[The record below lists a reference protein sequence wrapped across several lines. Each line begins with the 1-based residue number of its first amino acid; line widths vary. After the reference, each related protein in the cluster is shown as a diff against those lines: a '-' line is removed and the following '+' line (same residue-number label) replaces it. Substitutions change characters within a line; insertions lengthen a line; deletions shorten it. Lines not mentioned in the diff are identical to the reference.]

1 MFRSASG
8 WVELIPLPLRHR
20 RFRWFFAARLLTML
34 AHSATVICLGWLVY
48 DLARQTLDVSAA
60 AFRLGLVGAVQF
72 LPFLLFSPFAG
83 YVADRFNRRRVV
95 MLSLTA
101 QMVSITLVAALVWSE
116 RATLPA
122 LYVLASLIAAA
133 RSFYMPANNAL
144 TPRLVP
150 PEILPNAIALY
161 AISGR
166 TGAIIGPAM
175 GGFVFAFSPWGAF
188 TFSAILLGLAIAGQW
203 IVGPIEQHAPSGP
216 AQPLGMIRQGFGY
229 VIANRLLLGAISLDM
244 FSVLLGGV
252 TAMLPVFARDILH
265 AGPEGLGLLRT
276 APSIGAVLTGL
287 WLSAC
292 PLRSGVG
299 PKMLLAVGV
308 FGVCTIIFG
317 LSTQLPLSIGCL
329 IVLGAADMISVNV
342 RQSLVTIATPD
353 AMRGRVGAVSTLFI
367 SASNEL
373 GELESGVLAALFGP
387 VASVVAGGV
396 CAIVI
401 AGAWAKLFPELRR
414 ADSFKPAEG

>member
-1 MFRSASG
+1 M
-8 WVELIPLPLRHR
+8 IPVPLRHR

-48 DLARQTLDVSAA
+48 DLARQTMDVRAA
-60 AFRLGLVGAVQF
+60 AFRLGLIGAVQF

-101 QMVSITLVAALVWSE
+101 QMASIAAVGLLVWSGK
-116 RATLPA
+116 ATLPT
-122 LYVLASLIAAA
+122 LYILAAFIAAA

-144 TPRLVP
+144 TPKLVP

-166 TGAIIGPAM
+166 VGAIIGPTL
-175 GGFVFAFSPWGAF
+175 GGFVFAVSPWGAF
-188 TFSAILLGLAIAGQW
+188 GFSAVLLALAVTGQL
-203 IVGPIEQHAPSGP
+203 IVGPIEQPPGTGTSK
-216 AQPLGMIRQGFGY
+216 PLGMIRDGFRY
-229 VIANRLLLGAISLDM
+229 VVSNRMLLGAISLDM

-252 TAMLPVFARDILH
+252 TAMLPVFARDILQ

-276 APSIGAVLTGL
+276 APSIGAVLTGV
-287 WLSAC
+287 WLSMR

-299 PKMLLAVGV
+299 VKMLIAVAI
-308 FGVCTIIFG
+308 FGVCTVVFG
-317 LSTQLPLSIGCL
+317 LSTHLPLSIGCL
-329 IVLGAADMISVNV
+329 VVLGAADMISVNV

-353 AMRGRVGAVSTLFI
+353 TMRGRVGAVSTLFI

-373 GELESGVLAALFGP
+373 GEMESGALAAAIGP
-387 VASVVAGGV
+387 VGSVVVGGT
-396 CAIVI
+396 CAVGI
-401 AGAWAKLFPELRR
+401 AVAWAKLFPELRHAR
-414 ADSFKPAEG
+414 DFNPPQPNSSVSTPA